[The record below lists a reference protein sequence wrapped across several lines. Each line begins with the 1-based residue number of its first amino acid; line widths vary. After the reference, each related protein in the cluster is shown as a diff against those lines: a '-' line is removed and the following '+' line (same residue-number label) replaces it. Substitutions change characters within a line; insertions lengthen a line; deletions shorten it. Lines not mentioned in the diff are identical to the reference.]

1 MNKKFVSKSNR
12 VLRNVLNSKDNLDIL
27 QDFIQTFLN
36 ISIKNIELNPYLKI
50 KSKYLPEEEN
60 FGIADCRVKLE
71 NNEELNIGIQFIDGY
86 YVQNKMLIYYAQIHS
101 NQLEY
106 ENRKNV
112 KTITINILDFPYF
125 NTIEYHKK
133 ISIKT
138 IQEKDENIELH
149 VLELPKF
156 HISETNSIGKKEAW
170 MIYLCGKKEILLNNI
185 KNKYKEIK
193 KLDDLLEKYWKQE
206 KME

>member
-27 QDFIQTFLN
+27 QDFIQVFLN
-36 ISIKNIELNPYLKI
+36 ISIKEIKLNPYLKI

-60 FGIADCRVKLE
+60 FGIADVRVKLE
-71 NNEELNIGIQFIDGY
+71 NNEELNIGIQVIDGY

-106 ENRKNV
+106 ENRKIA

-138 IQEKDENIELH
+138 MDYENDNIELY

-156 HISETNSIGKKEAW
+156 HISEIDSIGKKESW
-170 MIYLCGKKEILLNNI
+170 MIYLCGNEGILLNNI
-185 KNKYKEIK
+185 KKKYKEIN
-193 KLDDLLEKYWKQE
+193 KLDNLLEKYWKKE